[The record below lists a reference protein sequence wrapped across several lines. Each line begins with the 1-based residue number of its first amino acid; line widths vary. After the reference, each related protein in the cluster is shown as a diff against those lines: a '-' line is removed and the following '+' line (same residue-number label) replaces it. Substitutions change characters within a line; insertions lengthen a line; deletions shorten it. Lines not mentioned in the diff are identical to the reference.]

1 MALDIFNIIFN
12 IFNVS
17 HYRSTYDFLLEVN
30 YYLSEKPSNIK
41 TSDVSHKKSRKQ
53 LKSFQSP

>member
-12 IFNVS
+12 MFNVS

-41 TSDVSHKKSRKQ
+41 DI
-53 LKSFQSP
+53 